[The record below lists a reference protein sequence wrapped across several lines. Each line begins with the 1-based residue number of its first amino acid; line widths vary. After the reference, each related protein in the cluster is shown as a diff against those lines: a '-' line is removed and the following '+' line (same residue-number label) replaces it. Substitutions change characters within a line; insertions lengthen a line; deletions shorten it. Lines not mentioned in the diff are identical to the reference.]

1 MASSESSKTVF
12 LAMSVNFSI
21 GVAKSIIATITM
33 SSAMF
38 SEAVHSFV
46 DTGNQFLLWFGIKQ
60 AKKSNP
66 KIYPLGRGREEYFW
80 TLVVAVLIFTIG
92 GLVSLEHGI
101 ESLSHPK
108 KLENLSISL
117 TLLIVSIILE
127 SYVLKKAISELKRGK
142 AKNKGILK
150 LLKESTDG
158 PLIAIVVEDFA
169 ATLGLIFALV
179 GTVLS
184 FITQNSVYDSISA
197 ISIGILL
204 MVSGIFLGYEMK
216 HLITGESIS
225 NEKLK
230 KIKQLISSNEQV
242 LNLSNLKILPIGSN
256 QYLALINL
264 DYRDS
269 LKDEEIITVNSS
281 LINSIKN
288 SEPSI
293 SEIYFNPQK
302 DIIILWK
309 LIKTICRKSKF
320 K

>member
-281 LINSIKN
+281 LINSIKS

-293 SEIYFNPQK
+293 SEIYFNPQ
-302 DIIILWK
+302 
-309 LIKTICRKSKF
+309 
-320 K
+320 

>member
-269 LKDEEIITVNSS
+269 LKDEEIISVNSS

-293 SEIYFNPQK
+293 SEIYFNPQ
-302 DIIILWK
+302 
-309 LIKTICRKSKF
+309 
-320 K
+320 

>member
-60 AKKSNP
+60 SKKSNP

-293 SEIYFNPQK
+293 SEIYFNPQ
-302 DIIILWK
+302 
-309 LIKTICRKSKF
+309 
-320 K
+320 